1 MSDEAEAPVMGI
13 GEGEATSQD
22 GSGPRAKVPAASG
35 ERARRLNER
44 LLMIGVG
51 AYAALVVFL
60 MIDQGVSI
68 TPDVLAVAFAL
79 VAVFLGRGLLFLRD
93 WIPFVVIFLAYE
105 LMRGVADNAGFP
117 VHIDDVIA
125 IERTIAF
132 GHLPTEVL
140 QNIFDPSRGVNGFTI
155 MATIVYMLH
164 FVLPI
169 VTGFVLWLWR
179 RPLYYS
185 YVAAFIVLSMAGFV
199 TFLLL
204 PVAPPWWAAETG
216 HLNNQYGGHLISYL
230 KPDAFGALAD
240 ALGFNGRELYTY
252 TFYGVNPNGVAA
264 FPSLHA
270 GYPFLSFLVLR
281 RAFGRWGWLAFGY
294 FLLASFSIIL
304 TGDHYLLDVLGGVV
318 YASLAYLVVARPPR
332 WFRAV
337 VSRLSRGSEEGPLPS
352 AQS

>member
-1 MSDEAEAPVMGI
+1 MSEEAGI
-13 GEGEATSQD
+13 RGSKAAGGEPD
-22 GSGPRAKVPAASG
+22 GSVPKEAGATDREAG
-35 ERARRLNER
+35 RRLNER
-44 LLMIGVG
+44 LLMLGVG
-51 AYAALVVFL
+51 AYALLVVFL

-79 VAVFLGRGLLFLRD
+79 VAFFLGRGLLFLRD
-93 WIPFVVIFLAYE
+93 WIPFVIIFLAYE

-117 VHIDDVIA
+117 VHIADVIA
-125 IERTIAF
+125 VERTIAL

-155 MATIVYMLH
+155 LATIVYMLH

-179 RPLYYS
+179 RRLYYS
-185 YVAAFIVLSMAGFV
+185 YVAAFILLSMAGFV

-216 HLNNQYGGHLISYL
+216 HLAGPDGRPVISYL
-230 KPDAFGALAD
+230 KPDAFAALAN

-252 TFYGVNPNGVAA
+252 AFYQVNPNGVAA

-281 RAFGRWGWLAFGY
+281 HAFGRWGWLAFGY

-304 TGDHYLLDVLGGVV
+304 TGDHYLVDVLGGVV
-318 YASLAYLVVARPPR
+318 FAWAAYLVVAHPPR
-332 WFRAV
+332 WFRRAV
-337 VSRLSRGSEEGPLPS
+337 GWLSRGAESGPL
-352 AQS
+352 AEVDA